1 MLGLRPCA
9 KHNEAADVRENK
21 ASLHAGWGVE
31 ATSGLMGSTRDMC
44 EATHKCFEGI
54 ARTRMRTRHVHA
66 DGQRASVRSGQ
77 HARKKHAKQHARA
90 QNVPGSKHAHAN
102 G

>member
-21 ASLHAGWGVE
+21 ASLHAGWGVA

-44 EATHKCFEGI
+44 EAAHKWSEGI
-54 ARTRMRTRHVHA
+54 ARTQMRARHVHA

-77 HARKKHAKQHARA
+77 HARKKRTKQHARA
-90 QNVPGSKHAHAN
+90 QNMPGSKHAHAN